1 MQFFKEG
8 NLLVAMAHI
17 PAVKLVSSHH
27 NSLDRIAIIFIIRT
41 GGKKYMKKWVLIIV
55 LALFVVG
62 NVSVLTWG
70 GIDSGQIL
78 SKDDCN

>member
-1 MQFFKEG
+1 VQVFKEV
-8 NLLVAMAHI
+8 NLLIAMAHI
-17 PAVKLVSSHH
+17 PAVKLVSPQH

-41 GGKKYMKKWVLIIV
+41 GEKKYMKKWVLIIV

-70 GIDSGQIL
+70 GIDPGQIL
-78 SKDDCN
+78 SKEDCN

>member
-1 MQFFKEG
+1 MQVFKEV
-8 NLLVAMAHI
+8 NLLIAMAHI
-17 PAVKLVSSHH
+17 PAVKLVSPHH

-41 GGKKYMKKWVLIIV
+41 GEKKYMKKWVLIIV